1 MEAKKPIMEEEM
13 RMRRLRLLVD
23 LTAAALA
30 TESLMIDEALDLING
45 AKHAALNLFPG
56 SEHTFD
62 IIYKRRFGRI
72 LRERFTVSGS
82 EKHKTEVD

>member
-1 MEAKKPIMEEEM
+1 MKTAESIMEEEK

-30 TESLMIDEALDLING
+30 TENLAIDEALDLING
-45 AKHAALNLFPG
+45 AKHAALSLFPD

-72 LRERFTVSGS
+72 LRERFSGFKS
-82 EKHKTEVD
+82 EEPATETD